1 MCSRFTQ
8 SYTWPEVCAF
18 LNLSGEPQNLK
29 PRYNIAPSQ
38 DVAVVRAEQQQ
49 HRLSMLRWGLLPAWT
64 KDVKMGARLINARCE
79 TAHVKPSFRAAFKA
93 RRCLVPVDGFYEWK
107 RVDGIRQ
114 PYRIHMRDGGLFA
127 FAGLWE
133 PWRVPEGLTLAGRLA
148 GKRPGDMIESFT
160 ILTTAANE
168 TLTPIHV
175 RMPVIL
181 APDAFDAWLAGE
193 VVPLGPYSSKRLTAY
208 PVSTHVNSPRN
219 DDARCVEPVT
229 APDATT

>member
-1 MCSRFTQ
+1 MCGRFTQ
-8 SYTWPEVCAF
+8 SYTWQEVYAF
-18 LNLSGEPQNLK
+18 LNLFGEPQNLES
-29 PRYNIAPSQ
+29 RYNIAPNQ
-38 DVAVVRAEQQQ
+38 NVAVVRAEKQQR
-49 HRLSMLRWGLLPAWT
+49 RLSMLRWGLLPAWT

-79 TAHVKPSFRAAFKA
+79 TAHAKPSFRAAFKA
-93 RRCLVPVDGFYEWK
+93 HHCLVPVDGFYEWK
-107 RVDGIRQ
+107 RVDGTRQ
-114 PYRIHMRDGGLFA
+114 PYRIHMRDGGVFA

-133 PWRVPEGLTLAGRLA
+133 RWRVPEGLTLTGNLA
-148 GKRPGDMIESFT
+148 DKRPGDTIESFT

-168 TLTPIHV
+168 ALAPIHD

-181 APDAFDAWLAGE
+181 APDAFDAWLAGDAM
-193 VVPLGPYSSKRLTAY
+193 PLGPYSSERMTAY